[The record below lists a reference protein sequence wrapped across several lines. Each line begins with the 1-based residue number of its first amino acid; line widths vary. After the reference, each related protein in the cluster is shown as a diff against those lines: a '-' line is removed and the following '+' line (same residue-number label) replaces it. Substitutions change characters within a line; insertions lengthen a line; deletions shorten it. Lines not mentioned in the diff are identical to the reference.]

1 MIWFMASLPHITPL
15 ASADLLSITM
25 NRARSKLIKD
35 GDACRLDLGCELH
48 IVGSRCVL
56 RTEKKNNIN
65 YYPYR
70 CSLG

>member
-1 MIWFMASLPHITPL
+1 MIWFMASLPL

-35 GDACRLDLGCELH
+35 GDACRLALGCELH